1 MRTSIRFKLGFILGS
16 FILLILATIGAT
28 FWAINSSKSDAQVI
42 NLAGRQRMLSQKI
55 TKEVLAFEQ
64 GRIDSGSVLSTVN
77 LFEESLETLLSGDPK
92 QGIPP
97 TTDPAIVAQLNKVQ
111 SMWKGFRENIEELV
125 SLSEERNSIYKYLLA
140 NNMTLLEE
148 TNRLVS
154 MMEDKKMEPAVINL
168 AGRQRMLSQ
177 KITKDALALALQE
190 VDPVEILSTVT
201 LFDRVI
207 EGFINGDR
215 ELGIKPVKDAEIIA
229 QLRNIEKIWKPFK
242 ADIEKLVEISGEA
255 NKHLGY
261 ILANNLPLLKEMNT
275 AVKMYEKGSRTKIDR
290 AWTMQIVFLVITLI
304 VFAIGWYFLSGN
316 IIKPVKKIAETARD
330 VAEGNLNGE
339 PLDIKTKDEL
349 GQLAET
355 VNIMRE
361 NLNRMISQIRDGA
374 SQLSLASSQLAKG
387 NTEFS
392 QRITEQSSSVEE
404 TASTM
409 EEIASMV
416 KQNADTAK
424 EADKLASECRNK
436 AEEGGDVM
444 AKMMDAIEEIKQS
457 SKKISDIIN
466 VIEEI
471 AFQTNLLA
479 LNAAVEAAR
488 AGEQGK
494 GFAVVAVEVRNLA
507 QRSAQAA
514 KEITALIKENLSK
527 TEGGAQFAETTRAT
541 LEEIIV
547 SVKKVTDLIAE
558 ISAASQEQASGVEQ
572 VNKAITQLDEITQKN
587 AALAEESS
595 AASEQMSA
603 QAKQLLNL
611 VGNFQLKDGL
621 RTHEFTQLTIQE
633 HQEEADTNV
642 TSIRPVS
649 KEDEKDD
656 TSQQQQRPLKKA
668 MGDDI
673 DGFVEMS

>member
-1 MRTSIRFKLGFILGS
+1 MKRSIRFKLGLILGG
-16 FILLILATIGAT
+16 FIVLILATIGST
-28 FWAINSSKSDAQVI
+28 FWAINSSKSDAQLI
-42 NLAGRQRMLSQKI
+42 NIAGRQRMLSQKM
-55 TKEVLAFEQ
+55 TKEVFAFEQ
-64 GRIDSGSVLSTVN
+64 GRIDSASVLATVN
-77 LFEESLETLLSGDPK
+77 LFEESLETLISGDPK

-97 TTDPAIVAQLNKVQ
+97 TTEPAIVAQLNKVQ
-111 SMWKGFRENIEELV
+111 GLWKEFGKNLQELV
-125 SLSEERNSIYKYLLA
+125 TASEERNGIYKYLLT
-140 NNMTLLEE
+140 NNTALLEE
-148 TNRLVS
+148 ANRLVS
-154 MMEDKKMEPAVINL
+154 MMESRGMEPAVINM

-177 KITKDALALALQE
+177 KMTKEALALASNGASPKEL
-190 VDPVEILSTVT
+190 LSTVT
-201 LFDRVI
+201 LFDRVVN
-207 EGFINGDR
+207 GFINGDR
-215 ELGIKPVKDAEIIA
+215 ELGLEPIRDGEILA
-229 QLRNIEKIWKPFK
+229 QLHNIVRSWKPFK
-242 ADIEKLVEISGEA
+242 ANIEKLVDVTKRA
-255 NKHLGY
+255 NGYLDY
-261 ILANNLPLLKEMNT
+261 ILANNLPLLKEMNA
-275 AVKMYEKGSRTKIDR
+275 AVKMYENASRAKVDR
-290 AWTMQIVFLVITLI
+290 SWTMQIVFLVITFV
-304 VFAIGWYFLSGN
+304 VFGIGWYYLSWN
-316 IIKPVKKIAETARD
+316 IIKPVKKIAETARG
-330 VAEGNLNGE
+330 VADGNLKGE
-339 PLDIKTKDEL
+339 PLEVRTRDEL

-355 VNIMRE
+355 VNTMRE

-424 EADKLASECRNK
+424 EANKLATECRNK
-436 AEEGGDVM
+436 AEDGGNVM
-444 AKMMDAIEEIKQS
+444 GRMMEAINEIKHS

-514 KEITALIKENLSK
+514 KEITSLIKENLSK
-527 TEGGAQFAETTRAT
+527 TEGGAQFAETTQAT

-558 ISAASQEQASGVEQ
+558 ISAASQEQAGGVEQ
-572 VNKAITQLDEITQKN
+572 VNKAIAQLDEITQKN
-587 AALAEESS
+587 ATLAEESS

-603 QAKQLLNL
+603 QARQLLNL
-611 VGNFQLKDGL
+611 VGNFQLMESIESAQPL
-621 RTHEFTQLTIQE
+621 AQE
-633 HQEEADTNV
+633 HLEEPDARITP
-642 TSIRPVS
+642 IRQPY
-649 KEDEKDD
+649 KEDERNE
-656 TSQQQQRPLKKA
+656 TTQPQQRPLKKA
-668 MGDDI
+668 IGDDTS
-673 DGFVEMS
+673 GFVEIQ